1 MKKFLI
7 LAILLTGVLGTSFAQ
22 RYCVIDSRYILDH
35 MPDYKKAQNQLDSIS
50 KQWQKDIDG
59 QNQDLEKLNQ
69 SYQAEEVMLTEDLK
83 KKRLEEINAKQQAVR
98 QLEQQRFG
106 YQGDLFKEREE
117 LVKPIQDKVYNAVQQ
132 LAARQLYDFVLDKAG
147 GISVFYADPKLDK
160 SDDVLKILGI
170 EK

>member
-1 MKKFLI
+1 MVFGIVFL
-7 LAILLTGVLGTSFAQ
+7 ASAQ

-35 MPDYKKAQNQLDSIS
+35 MPDYHIAQKHLDSIS
-50 KQWQKDIDG
+50 KQWQQEIDAK
-59 QNQDLEKLNQ
+59 NLEIEKMNQ
-69 SYQAEEVMLTEDLK
+69 SYQAEEVVLTPELK
-83 KKRLEEINAKQQAVR
+83 TKRLDQIDAMEKSVR

-106 YQGDLFKEREE
+106 YQGDLFKVRES

-132 LAARQLYDFVLDKAG
+132 LAAQRLYDFVLDKAG
-147 GISVFYADPKLDK
+147 GISVFYADPKLDR